1 MRMTNFFLKFEYGSL
16 RDCSGGHKHKK
27 NLTYH
32 SPQRAR
38 AFWVIFAHFC
48 AFNFYFPLF
57 LKNDLTFSYEILKR
71 FSWCYSEG
79 HYTHTQKRNSQHSP
93 LCRVSFWG
101 ILWLISMYVFM
112 FRENRSVFSHEI
124 LCRCYWYISDVHYYK
139 KKLSCRLLL
148 CWDPFWYMFLY
159 FLLLC

>member
-1 MRMTNFFLKFEYGSL
+1 MTQNAINQSYFSILKPAELVDQISLLVCLFLHLFHHFMRMTNFFLKFEYGSL

-93 LCRVSFWG
+93 LCRVSF
-101 ILWLISMYVFM
+101 
-112 FRENRSVFSHEI
+112 
-124 LCRCYWYISDVHYYK
+124 
-139 KKLSCRLLL
+139 
-148 CWDPFWYMFLY
+148 
-159 FLLLC
+159 